1 MDCPANMRRSKRGIT
16 IVEVTAAAAMLAVL
30 LASSAQV
37 MRSLATQQEAA
48 ARRAMALQ
56 TVEAVL
62 EEFAN
67 RPWGELTPT
76 AAGDVTLPEVAKM
89 HLPGASVEATVADVT
104 DPVAAKRL
112 AVEVEWNSPN
122 GQPARP
128 VRLTTWVYSDAP
140 EVADAE
146 TTSTDDETP

>member
-1 MDCPANMRRSKRGIT
+1 MRKSKRGIT

-30 LASSAQV
+30 LATSAQV
-37 MRSLATQQEAA
+37 MRSLATRQEAA

-62 EEFAN
+62 EEFSN
-67 RPWGELTPT
+67 RPWDELT
-76 AAGDVTLPEVAKM
+76 AASAGQVTLPEVAKT
-89 HLPGASVEATVADVT
+89 HLPGASVVATVADVT

-112 AVEVEWNSPN
+112 AIELQWNSLH

-128 VRLTTWVYSDAP
+128 VRLTTWVYSDASP
-140 EVADAE
+140 PAATD
-146 TTSTDDETP
+146 TSSTDTDTP